1 MIGEKKSSSWNS
13 KWLNVVIYGKFKVF
27 FQKVRAESVL
37 ANRKRGKSRFSVKTM
52 WVISFRK
59 NWHRFFC
66 GMGIEYVFNFYFTYY
81 RLYWLKMPSTVSEPL
96 ALLKLRSTTTFPLWT
111 GMPYWGWRLTSFP
124 SWKTTKT
131 PPTLT
136 WGRSGTTTRTWWRPT
151 TPGPRPRTPM
161 TPKCP
166 FHHLLLLRQDTGVFH
181 EFFFNRKVSNLVLKL
196 ILFTKTVLIP
206 SLLFRYL
213 FHICFRQ
220 SSLDLSIKKKI
231 LVKQQNSWPLERF

>member
-1 MIGEKKSSSWNS
+1 MLWFG
-13 KWLNVVIYGKFKVF
+13 GKFKVF
-27 FQKVRAESVL
+27 FKKTRVELAP
-37 ANRKRGKSRFSVKTM
+37 ANRKREKSRFSVKTK
-52 WVISFRK
+52 WAISFRK
-59 NWHRFFC
+59 IWQILS
-66 GMGIEYVFNFYFTYY
+66 GMSRKIHLQFLLYY

-96 ALLKLRSTTTFPLWT
+96 ALSKSRSTTTFPPWT

-166 FHHLLLLRQDTGVFH
+166 FHHLLLLRQDTGMFMS
-181 EFFFNRKVSNLVLKL
+181 FF
-196 ILFTKTVLIP
+196 
-206 SLLFRYL
+206 
-213 FHICFRQ
+213 
-220 SSLDLSIKKKI
+220 
-231 LVKQQNSWPLERF
+231 

>member
-136 WGRSGTTTRTWWRPT
+136 WGRSGTTTMTWWRPT

-166 FHHLLLLRQDTGVFH
+166 FHHLLLLRQDTGVFMS
-181 EFFFNRKVSNLVLKL
+181 FFNRQISSLVLKL
-196 ILFTKTVLIP
+196 TLFTKTVLI
-206 SLLFRYL
+206 SCLLSRSL

-220 SSLDLSIKKKI
+220 SSLELILIKKKKI
-231 LVKQQNSWPLERF
+231 VKQETWPLERF